1 MFFWHNEVLIQGV
14 CPMKDSYGREID
26 YLRISITD
34 RCNLRCV
41 YCMPMDELDFIPGEA
56 LLTPKEIERVARAAA
71 DAGFRKIRLTGGEP
85 TLRQDVVE
93 IVERLARIPGIRE
106 LVMTTNGL
114 RLPWMAESLAQAGLQ
129 RVNIHLDSLHETRLA
144 RVMRLNSLDKVCAG
158 IEAAERAELVPIK
171 LNVVVTGG
179 YNEEDVV
186 DLAKLT
192 LKRDWHVRF
201 IELMPLGEP
210 AEIAFNQYVSTRES
224 MDRIQAALGPL
235 FSLNEGEIVGEARL
249 YRLANAR
256 GTVGFISPV
265 SNPYC
270 DSCSR
275 MRLTADGRIRLCL
288 LSEKELNFRETLRG
302 GGSHQDLVA
311 LFQQAVSAKPMGHQL
326 RQGIHPANR
335 TMSQIGG

>member
-1 MFFWHNEVLIQGV
+1 
-14 CPMKDSYGREID
+14 MKDGFGRDIN

-41 YCMPMDELDFIPGEA
+41 YCMPMDGLTFVPGAE
-56 LLTPKEIERVARAAA
+56 LLTAEEIEQVARAAA

-85 TLRQDVVE
+85 TLRRDVVE
-93 IVERLARIPGIRE
+93 IVERLAHVPGIGE

-114 RLPWMAESLAQAGLQ
+114 RLPWVAEDLARAGLR
-129 RVNIHLDSLHETRLA
+129 RVNIHLDSLDETRLV
-144 RVMRLNSLDKVCAG
+144 RTMRLNSLDKAWAG

-171 LNVVVTGG
+171 LNMVVTRG

-186 DLAKLT
+186 ELARLT
-192 LKRDWHVRF
+192 LKRDWHVRL
-201 IELMPLGEP
+201 IELMPLGAAP
-210 AEIAFNQYVSTRES
+210 AEVAFHNFVPTAES
-224 MDRIQAALGPL
+224 IQRIEAQVGPL
-235 FSLNEGEIVGEARL
+235 VPLNQGEVVGEARL
-249 YRLANAR
+249 YRLAGAR

-265 SNPYC
+265 SDPYC
-270 DSCSR
+270 DSCNR

-288 LSEKELNFRETLRG
+288 LSEKELNFRDVLRG

-311 LFQQAVSAKPMGHQL
+311 LFERAIAAKPVGHQL
-326 RQGIHPANR
+326 REGIHPENR